1 MRVAVV
7 GASGYTGLELLR
19 ILLRHPQAEVVAVTS
34 EQRAGLAVGEAF
46 PSLRGLLDLRFE
58 SAAEAASIAARADV
72 AFTALPHAAS
82 APVVAA
88 LRKAGVAVVDLSAD
102 FRLRDAAVY
111 ARWYGEHKAPE
122 LLGSAV
128 YGLPELHREAIRKS
142 DFVAAPGCY
151 PTSLLVPLAPF
162 LRAGLVE
169 PEHVLADSKS
179 GVSGAGRTL
188 QDGYLFAEL
197 EGNVHAYKVG
207 GTHRHV
213 AEMEQEASAVANA
226 AVRIAFVPHLLPAV
240 RGMATTLFLRPRKA
254 LTTDDALAVLHAAY
268 AGEPFV
274 RVLPAGEAPR
284 IASVRGSN
292 FLDVGAVVD
301 ERTGALV
308 LLSTLDNLGKGASG
322 QAVQCMNL
330 MKGLPETAGLLEAP
344 LVP

>member
-58 SAAEAASIAARADV
+58 SAAEATSIASRADL

-128 YGLPELHREAIRKS
+128 YGLPELHREAIRKA

-197 EGNVHAYKVG
+197 DGNVHAYKVG

-213 AEMEQEASAVANA
+213 AEMEQEASALAKA
-226 AVRIAFVPHLLPAV
+226 AVRIAFVPHLLPTV

-268 AGEPFV
+268 ASEPFV
-274 RVLPAGEAPR
+274 RVLPAGETPR